1 MLQVKN
7 RQKKKGILSMKD
19 WGIFPARP
27 FKDKLKA
34 LYKQNKLIDFAKLK
48 SRHYRTIADK
58 LDIFDEF

>member
-1 MLQVKN
+1 
-7 RQKKKGILSMKD
+7 MKD
-19 WGIFPARP
+19 WGIFPART